1 MGLLTRFRRPDPL
14 VCQEFVELI
23 TDYLDGAL
31 PPRDHARFEAHLAG
45 CDACHAYFDSIRLT
59 INSLTDLP
67 EPPTDPHAR
76 EALLKAFRELR
87 P

>member
-1 MGLLTRFRRPDPL
+1 MGLFTRFRRPDPL

-31 PPRDHARFEAHLAG
+31 PTRDHARFEAHLSG
-45 CDACHAYFDSIRLT
+45 CDACHAYFESIRLT
-59 INSLTDLP
+59 VSTLHELP

-76 EALLKAFRELR
+76 EVLLRAFRELR